1 MSRNQLKNYIE
12 KKVGFSIS
20 TVSAC
25 RRLEKILYDAS
36 FLVSYSSLSRIF
48 LPVRQKHETRISTLD
63 VLSNFLGY
71 SNYEQFRTH
80 VKQEDSIG
88 MLSER
93 LKVESFLQ
101 QEKGRQLVDYLD
113 ELYHEKSDSLLDLF
127 ELPLSYFFESKHYPK
142 ETMDYFLSHKDLSI
156 HFFKHFVLEDDIY
169 GHYQRTLSSL
179 SRTYN
184 NSIEFYHFN
193 LLYTGRK
200 KLLKGFNFNKI
211 DPIEFD
217 FSHHYHLNSRYLEM
231 QLFLSNFSE
240 SFILEK
246 TNEIL
251 FHLSNPEHPDLPL
264 AYVGRWCRGLIYTN
278 QYLVLRNHVSW
289 KSKCQEIMTMTYIN
303 KEFHSVIYAFL
314 VLTYECLESPMFISS
329 NSWTSSKFESH
340 MLLCLANG
348 NLDGYITFKNKLGY
362 VN

>member
-1 MSRNQLKNYIE
+1 MSFYYLKKYLE
-12 KKVGFSIS
+12 SKVGFSIS
-20 TVSAC
+20 SVSSC
-25 RRLEKILYDAS
+25 RRLEKILYKGS
-36 FLVSYSSLSRIF
+36 FFVSYSSLSRIF
-48 LPVRQKHETRISTLD
+48 LPEKQKHETRISTLN

-71 SNYEQFRTH
+71 NDYEQFCTH
-80 VKQEDSIG
+80 LKHENLTS
-88 MLSER
+88 MLSAR
-93 LKVESFLQ
+93 LEVESFLQ
-101 QEKGRQLVDYLD
+101 QEKGRELVDYLD

-142 ETMDYFLSHKDLSI
+142 ETIDYFLSHKNLSI

-184 NSIEFYHFN
+184 NSIELYHFN

-231 QLFLSNFSE
+231 QLFRSNISE
-240 SFILEK
+240 SFIIEK

-251 FHLSNPEHPDLPL
+251 FHSSIPEHPDLPL

-289 KSKCQEIMTMTYIN
+289 KSKCQEIMKMTYIN

-314 VLTYECLESPMFISS
+314 VLTYGCQESPLFISS

-348 NLDGYITFKNKLGY
+348 NLDGYGTFKNILGY
-362 VN
+362 V